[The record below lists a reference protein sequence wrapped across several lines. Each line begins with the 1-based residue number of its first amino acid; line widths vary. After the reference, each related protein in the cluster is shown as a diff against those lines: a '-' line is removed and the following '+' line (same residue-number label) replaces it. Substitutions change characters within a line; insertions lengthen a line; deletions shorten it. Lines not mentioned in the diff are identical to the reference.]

1 MPSVEGK
8 TACDDDG
15 NGNRDADGTTS
26 SSSIDS
32 MQVKAVQLA
41 GKSQHMCCSR
51 RKRIKNPLVSSR
63 PPVRLPEHPFG
74 PVRRRW

>member
-1 MPSVEGK
+1 MPSVEGE

-15 NGNRDADGTTS
+15 DGDQDGDGTTS

-32 MQVKAVQLA
+32 TQVKAVQLA
-41 GKSQHMCCSR
+41 GKSQHMRCSR

-74 PVRRRW
+74 PVRRQQ